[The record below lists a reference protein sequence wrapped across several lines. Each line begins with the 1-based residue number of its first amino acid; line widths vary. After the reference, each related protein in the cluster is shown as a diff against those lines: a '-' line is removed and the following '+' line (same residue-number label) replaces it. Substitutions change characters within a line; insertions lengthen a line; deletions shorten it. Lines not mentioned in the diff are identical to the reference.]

1 MNAASAEIGAMK
13 SLAQTGGVHPV
24 LAGHLAAG
32 HLAAAHPAA
41 THLPSGEHDSAG
53 QVRIAGMIVG
63 FSTILA
69 GGCIVAACLWHD
81 LAAVAFGGVGVV
93 LGGFMSQLNAPTG
106 LGNTIASAA
115 KSMGKPNA

>member
-1 MNAASAEIGAMK
+1 MNAASAEIGGIK

-24 LAGHLAAG
+24 LAG

-63 FSTILA
+63 SSTILA

-93 LGGFMSQLNAPTG
+93 LGGFMSQLNAPNG

-115 KSMGKPNA
+115 RSMSKPNA